1 MADTTVTNNATTDKA
16 VTSGYYLSN
25 KKSTKQTGNSS
36 LDKDAFLQL
45 LVTQLQNQDPTSP
58 MDDKEFISQMA
69 QFSSLEQMQNVSKSI
84 DSLSEISKQSQLI
97 QYNNFIGK
105 NVNWHEVSSKT
116 DEKGK
121 PIVDSGSGVV
131 SKISYNGD
139 SVTITLADGK
149 KLTPANISEVLDG
162 TSEKSASNSLVE
174 ASMLIG
180 KNITYTDENQETSAT
195 VKSVKKNADGNIV
208 LVLSNDKEIQAD
220 QLSSISE

>member
-36 LDKDAFLQL
+36 LNKDAFLQL

-105 NVNWHEVSSKT
+105 SVNWHEVSSKT
-116 DEKGK
+116 DEKGN

-149 KLTPANISEVLDG
+149 N
-162 TSEKSASNSLVE
+162 
-174 ASMLIG
+174 
-180 KNITYTDENQETSAT
+180 
-195 VKSVKKNADGNIV
+195 
-208 LVLSNDKEIQAD
+208 
-220 QLSSISE
+220 